1 MSDGDATVADGAVLH
16 GDVRLGRGAR
26 IGRGCILDGDIA
38 VGDGTRIDDY
48 CTVRGRVKIGPG
60 NWIYPFCT
68 IGADPQHSAH
78 PEDPS
83 ADPAESPASGSIS
96 VGSDNIIR
104 EYSAIHLPAVDASTS
119 VGSRC
124 HLLSYSHVA
133 HGCAV
138 GDSVTMSNGATIGG
152 HSSIGDGANLGFN
165 VSVHPSCRIGAYAMV
180 AMTMP
185 VVRDVPPYALVD
197 DQRFAG
203 VNEEGMKR
211 GGMTPADI
219 ADVRA
224 AYERIGR
231 RGVGGG
237 SGRFDGELRRFVEAS
252 KRGCYM
258 PALAGSAV
266 GGVADKAPEQA
277 G

>member
-1 MSDGDATVADGAVLH
+1 MADGDAAVADGAVLR

-26 IGRGCILDGDIA
+26 IGRGCILEGDIA

-48 CTVRGRVKIGPG
+48 CTVRGRVEIGPG

-68 IGADPQHSAH
+68 IGADPQDPAH

-83 ADPAESPASGSIS
+83 ADPAESPAGGSIS
-96 VGSDNIIR
+96 VGSDNVIR
-104 EYSAIHLPAVDASTS
+104 EYSAIHVPAADATTS

-138 GDSVTMSNGATIGG
+138 GDSVTMSNGTTLGG

-165 VSVHPSCRIGAYAMV
+165 VSVHPFCRIGAYAMV
-180 AMTMP
+180 AMAMP

-237 SGRFDGELRRFVEAS
+237 NGRFDGELRRFVEAS
-252 KRGCYM
+252 KSGCYM
-258 PALAGSAV
+258 PAPAGGA
-266 GGVADKAPEQA
+266 GGGGADGAPEQA